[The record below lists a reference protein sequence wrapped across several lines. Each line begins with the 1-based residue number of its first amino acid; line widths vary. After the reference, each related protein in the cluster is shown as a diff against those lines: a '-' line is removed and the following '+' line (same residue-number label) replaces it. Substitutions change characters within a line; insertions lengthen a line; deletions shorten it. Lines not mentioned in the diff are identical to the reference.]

1 MQRADPCPLK
11 LIVLVPAFNEE
22 ERISDTLQAIYSIR
36 PQLSDILISL
46 SVYLVD
52 DGSTDRTR
60 EVAQTHGIERLLY
73 HRVNLGVGAAVRTG
87 FAAARADGADIV
99 VKFDADL
106 QHDPNDILNL
116 IKPILEDDADIVYGN
131 RFELI
136 DYKMPLIRR
145 VGNKFFTN
153 LMKWLTKW
161 PLKDSQPGILAV
173 NKTYLGV
180 FHLPGDYNYT
190 QQILI
195 DAYHKGMR
203 FAHCSVNFRK
213 RETGKSFITLY
224 YPFKVILQILIIIA
238 GLKPMR
244 IFAPIGLMSFL
255 LGSTIFCL
263 EIFLWL
269 IKVDLRPV
277 AHVNAVL
284 GLLLFGIQTL
294 FFGIIAELTIQSGKR
309 S

>member
-1 MQRADPCPLK
+1 MPGVSLKK
-11 LIVLVPAFNEE
+11 LIVVVPAHNEE
-22 ERISDTLQAIYSIR
+22 ERIVDTLDSLASIR
-36 PQLSDILISL
+36 AELSNLGVEL
-46 SVYLVD
+46 RLYVVD
-52 DGSTDRTR
+52 DGSTDNTK
-60 EVAQTHGIERLLY
+60 AICKNHGIDRILY
-73 HRVNLGVGAAVRTG
+73 HNVNLGVGAAVRTG

-106 QHDPNDILNL
+106 QHDPHDIPAL
-116 IKPILEDDADIVYGN
+116 IQPILQDESDIVYGN
-131 RFELI
+131 RFDQIE
-136 DYKMPLIRR
+136 YKMPLLRLA
-145 VGNKFFTN
+145 GNVFFTN
-153 LMKWLTKW
+153 LMKWLTNW

-173 NKTYLGV
+173 NKTYINI

-203 FAHCSVNFRK
+203 FAHCPVRFRK
-213 RETGKSFITLY
+213 RVTGKSFITLR

-244 IFAPIGLMSFL
+244 IFAPIGLASFL
-255 LGSTIFCL
+255 LGSFIFSF
-263 EIFLWL
+263 EIFLWA
-269 IKVDLRPV
+269 INKNPRPV

-294 FFGIIAELTIQSGKR
+294 FFGIIAELTIQSNKKM